1 VETAVETGTGA
12 SEALIYLPGLGLAE
26 RKSLAGVVTRITRA
40 IDTSAA
46 TRATRWHVEWSSD
59 LVTGARNAPATPAA
73 TIVRKPKDA
82 PAQPV
87 IDVYQYDWLPD
98 LTKKWEEQ
106 SVFRRA
112 ARVLLSL
119 FNVVAVW
126 RTFAAARHSKKG
138 LAQLIMASLMLLVMV
153 AYAALVLFAAGQAVQ
168 QIYISTTG
176 ETTHTTSSP
185 ARGAPSS
192 PVSGERPS
200 VAGPSAPASAPHRRH
215 PAEKSP
221 VTTKVTG
228 WQWAALLSTIGVL
241 FLKKSRNRVRSAGAT
256 LFAAQ
261 SYLRVA
267 ERKPEIVGGLRT
279 LCETLAE
286 TERYETVRVLA
297 YSFGCVVAIDALYP
311 REGDAERSFDDVS
324 CLATIGAPYD
334 FVRAVRRDWADGR
347 HVRTTKPIRWLNFY
361 SPVDLLGSN
370 FRSDS
375 SDGDATT
382 GIRAVDGATT
392 IRPDENRAWDL
403 GIAMNLADLLQLY
416 GFASHG
422 MYWGTD
428 DVDDR
433 NVFAEVVPLLFS
445 DSDLLT

>member
-1 VETAVETGTGA
+1 MA
-12 SEALIYLPGLGLAE
+12 SVML
-26 RKSLAGVVTRITRA
+26 
-40 IDTSAA
+40 
-46 TRATRWHVEWSSD
+46 
-59 LVTGARNAPATPAA
+59 
-73 TIVRKPKDA
+73 
-82 PAQPV
+82 
-87 IDVYQYDWLPD
+87 
-98 LTKKWEEQ
+98 
-106 SVFRRA
+106 
-112 ARVLLSL
+112 
-119 FNVVAVW
+119 
-126 RTFAAARHSKKG
+126 
-138 LAQLIMASLMLLVMV
+138 LIMVV
-153 AYAALVLFAAGQAVQ
+153 YTALVLFAAGQAVQ

-176 ETTHTTSSP
+176 ETAHATSGDSTPAASPGTHP
-185 ARGAPSS
+185 N
-192 PVSGERPS
+192 
-200 VAGPSAPASAPHRRH
+200 RRQ
-215 PAEKSP
+215 PGGGQPQP

-228 WQWAALLSTIGVL
+228 WQWGALLSTIVVL
-241 FLKKSRNRVRSAGAT
+241 FLKKSRNRVRSAGGT

-286 TERYETVRVLA
+286 TERYKTVRVLA

-311 REGDAERSFDDVS
+311 REGDAERSFDAVC

-370 FRSDS
+370 FRTDS

-382 GIRAVDGATT
+382 GIRAVGRATA
-392 IRPDENRAWDL
+392 IGPDENRAWDL